1 MKKIMIFLMLWAVS
15 AVMAEQ
21 VPVEVQRVIDSAMAG
36 KIPIMNEIS
45 ADPVH
50 IGLDSG
56 TKLSDLQAG
65 QPIHLYGFNNDSLA
79 KLDENAPVSSIIKPL
94 DGWAVPLLLHGKSRL
109 LFLIINTPP
118 TKKWHVTGLGY
129 SGYATDWEKICQIW
143 PESAGYHPIFIGR
156 LIGQAY
162 FYIPEKGD
170 KNLTRFTSS
179 THKSD
184 NLDSLYANLES
195 SSFNLFK
202 KVKHHVQP
210 QPAGGR

>member
-1 MKKIMIFLMLWAVS
+1 
-15 AVMAEQ
+15 MAEQ

-65 QPIHLYGFNNDSLA
+65 QPIHLYGFNKDSLD
-79 KLDENAPVSSIIKPL
+79 KLDESAPVSSIIKPL
-94 DGWAVPLLLHGKSRL
+94 KGWAVPLILHGKFRL
-109 LFLIINTPP
+109 LFLIDLNSSE
-118 TKKWHVTGLGY
+118 KWHVDGFGFG
-129 SGYATDWEKICQIW
+129 GYAISWQTICKIW
-143 PESAGYHPIFIGR
+143 PESKGYHPIFIGH
-156 LIGQAY
+156 LIGQAF
-162 FYIPEKGD
+162 FYVPEKGD
-170 KNLTRFTSS
+170 KNLTRFASAM
-179 THKSD
+179 HKSD